1 MFGPG
6 ARASLTLRPL
16 PERLSAFGWH
26 DRLLCRLINRM
37 TTAPASDSP
46 ASRPTRTDPVLDRL
60 AQVYPALFGSEP
72 KPLKRGIFE
81 DLLQRHDGDGWT
93 SDALKATLRQHTR
106 STRYLNAVASGQARH
121 DLDGTPVEMVAPEQ
135 RFHALV
141 EVHRRRQ
148 ARAPRDLTPQLKRRI
163 AQIFEA
169 SGLGVEAFSVLV
181 NGRDEALNQLTRE
194 VIEATNAQQAREA
207 AWLRA
212 FEAGTAP
219 LETFAAA
226 HGMPAQQ
233 ARDALDRAKSRR
245 AAAQQRQAGVVN
257 TVSTPV

>member
-1 MFGPG
+1 
-6 ARASLTLRPL
+6 
-16 PERLSAFGWH
+16 
-26 DRLLCRLINRM
+26 M
-37 TTAPASDSP
+37 TSSP
-46 ASRPTRTDPVLDRL
+46 SPDTRASRPVRQDPVLDRL
-60 AQVYPALFGSEP
+60 SQVYPSLFGPEP

-81 DLLQRHDGDGWT
+81 DLQQHHTNDGWT
-93 SDALKATLRQHTR
+93 TEALKSALRQHTR
-106 STRYLNAVASGQARH
+106 STRYLSAVASGQPRH
-121 DLDGTPVEMVAPEQ
+121 DLEGNAVEPVAPEQ

-163 AQIFEA
+163 AQVFED

-181 NGRDEALNQLTRE
+181 TGRDEALNQLTRE
-194 VIEATNAQQAREA
+194 VIESVSAQQAREA

-212 FEAGTAP
+212 FEAGADS

-226 HGMPAQQ
+226 YGMPVNQ
-233 ARDALDRAKSRR
+233 ARQALERARSRR